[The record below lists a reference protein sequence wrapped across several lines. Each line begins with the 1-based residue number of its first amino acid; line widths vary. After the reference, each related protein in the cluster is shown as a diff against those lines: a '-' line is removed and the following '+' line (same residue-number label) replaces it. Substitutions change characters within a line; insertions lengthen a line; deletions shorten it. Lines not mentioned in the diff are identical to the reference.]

1 MKQVAMG
8 GLMGLMMIW
17 MIHGWM
23 TGDSGLVGWALLGF
37 IGMHV
42 AIVVVALTL
51 GAWVARMS
59 PRLQRI
65 FSHRPSMHHVSLMI
79 AGMLTSG
86 AIVHVAVH
94 GGVV

>member
-23 TGDSGLVGWALLGF
+23 TGDNGLAGWALLGF
-37 IGMHV
+37 VGAHV
-42 AIVVVALTL
+42 AIVVVALKL
-51 GAWVARMS
+51 GAWVSRRS
-59 PRLQRI
+59 PRLQRV
-65 FSHRPSMHHVSLMI
+65 FSHSPSMHHLSLMI
-79 AGMLTSG
+79 AGIFASG
-86 AIVHVAVH
+86 TIVHLTMH